1 MDPLI
6 IFGAKYLIVASVL
19 ITLTLVGVVPHKE
32 RVRFVMLLIISL
44 PIAYILAKIAGH
56 IYWNDRPFVV
66 GNFTPLVEHG
76 VDNGFPS
83 DHTLLASSLAA
94 VVTIVRPRIGALL
107 WVFAAIIGISRVL
120 AGVHHALDIIGAMV
134 IAAAAVYTTYTLLKM
149 RLPRALRN

>member
-6 IFGAKYLIVASVL
+6 IFGAKYLVVISAL
-19 ITLTLVGVVPHKE
+19 ITLTLIGVIPHRE
-32 RVRFVMLLIISL
+32 RVRFVILLIISL
-44 PIAYILAKIAGH
+44 PIAYVLAKIGGH

-94 VVTIVRPRIGALL
+94 VVTLVRPKIGALL
-107 WVFAAIIGISRVL
+107 WLFAIIIGISRVL
-120 AGVHHALDIIGAMV
+120 AGVHHALDVVGAMA
-134 IAAAAVYTTYTLLKM
+134 IAVVAVYTTYTLLKV
-149 RLPRALRN
+149 RLPLR